1 MGVMCMKLCM
11 SVKILKM
18 IGNAQCYLNIRLL
31 GQLMWTLPTIKK
43 IEKDQRLEKCAL
55 KALLIG
61 IGWDS

>member
-1 MGVMCMKLCM
+1 MGVMCMRLCM

-43 IEKDQRLEKCAL
+43 IEKDQRLEKCVL
-55 KALLIG
+55 KAPLIG

>member
-1 MGVMCMKLCM
+1 M

-43 IEKDQRLEKCAL
+43 IEKDQRLEKCVL
-55 KALLIG
+55 KAPLIG